1 MDDREIIESLKR
13 LDPKKAPSRMDGKVL
28 TAAEKAVP
36 KAAAPPRL
44 IFRWSAWAGAAAILL
59 ASLLLFL
66 TLDAEQETSA
76 SKEEAASAAR
86 PSQEALAARAKL
98 LELKLARLKRLAAFT
113 MNEKRY
119 ADDLNGL
126 DRKLRDIDRIFL
138 SIEPTEKFIK
148 HRLKNPNGGKSDE
161 EGFNIRRL
169 PFDPDPDRLRAARK
183 PC

>member
-1 MDDREIIESLKR
+1 MDDQEIIESLKR
-13 LDPKKAPSRMDGKVL
+13 LEPRVAPSRMDGKVL
-28 TAAEKAVP
+28 AAAEKAVP
-36 KAAAPPRL
+36 KDAALPRP
-44 IFRWSAWAGAAAILL
+44 IFRWSALAGAAAILL

-66 TLDAEQETSA
+66 TLDSEQEIPA
-76 SKEEAASAAR
+76 SRQEAVSAAR

-113 MNEKRY
+113 MSGERY
-119 ADDLNGL
+119 ADELNGL

-138 SIEPTEKFIK
+138 RIEPTEKFIK

-169 PFDPDPDRLRAARK
+169 PFDPDPARLRAARK